1 MENKRP
7 TKRSI
12 GQMKVS
18 EAVPVL
24 KVAAF
29 QFGLSLSNAKHF
41 KAARRI
47 VENSIE
53 KN

>member
-1 MENKRP
+1 MKTRP
-7 TKRSI
+7 TKQNI
-12 GQMKVS
+12 GQIKVS
-18 EAVPVL
+18 HAIPVL
-24 KVAAF
+24 KIAAM
-29 QFGLSLSNAKHF
+29 QFDLNLSNPAHF